1 MQWEVPPV
9 DPNRPCH
16 LTSDSQC
23 VHEEMCA
30 DTLSRVDGSNPVT
43 PGLLTAS
50 DGQLLQPPTLLPL
63 ASVRVLWQFQGTLGP
78 HLLMCW
84 DAGCPRWGGRDRG
97 PCLSHQ
103 PSSNTARWLLCC
115 NHSVSSHGELEGRRW
130 GAGEDTVE
138 AFHEHLIY
146 AKLSTAHIQTSSH
159 LFLVE

>member
-9 DPNRPCH
+9 DPNRPGH

-30 DTLSRVDGSNPVT
+30 DTLSKVDGSNPVT

-63 ASVRVLWQFQGTLGP
+63 ASVSSMAVPGNTGPTPTYVLG
-78 HLLMCW
+78 CW
-84 DAGCPRWGGRDRG
+84 LSRWGGRDRG

-115 NHSVSSHGELEGRRW
+115 NHSVSSHGELEGKRW